1 MYTCAYVYNANYCL
15 LLACIYMWA
24 LYNSGIT
31 MIRNR
36 GWILSWFSIH
46 IPHRGVMQC
55 SERTVR
61 VRVAWFGCGWLDTMT
76 FKVFSTPS
84 DSMTLYRPSVLRPF
98 PHGFGDR
105 DTERCSDVR
114 TFSFPLPR

>member
-1 MYTCAYVYNANYCL
+1 
-15 LLACIYMWA
+15 MWA

-84 DSMTLYRPSVLRPF
+84 DSMTVQTQCAPALPTWLWGQRYRAMQ
-98 PHGFGDR
+98 
-105 DTERCSDVR
+105 
-114 TFSFPLPR
+114 

>member
-1 MYTCAYVYNANYCL
+1 
-15 LLACIYMWA
+15 MWA

-76 FKVFSTPS
+76 FKVFSNAS
-84 DSMTLYRPSVLRPF
+84 DSMTVQTQCAPALRTWLWGQRYRAMQ
-98 PHGFGDR
+98 
-105 DTERCSDVR
+105 
-114 TFSFPLPR
+114 